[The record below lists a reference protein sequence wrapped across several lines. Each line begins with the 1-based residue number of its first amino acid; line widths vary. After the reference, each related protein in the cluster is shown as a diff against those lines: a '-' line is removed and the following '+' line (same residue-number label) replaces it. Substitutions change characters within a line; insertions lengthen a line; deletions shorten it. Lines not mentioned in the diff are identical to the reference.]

1 MHIPDKI
8 IEFIIEFR
16 KDKNTILISPKK
28 QENTPVLK
36 IKRTEFNNTGK
47 DTLHLQKLNFRIIHC
62 QDQSPDQTQS
72 TKT

>member
-1 MHIPDKI
+1 MHILDKI
-8 IEFIIEFR
+8 IEFIIESW

-28 QENTPVLK
+28 QGNTPVCK
-36 IKRTEFNNTGK
+36 IKRTEFNNTAK
-47 DTLHLQKLNFRIIHC
+47 DTLHLQKFNSGIIHR